1 MTEVVPELSNANQGS
16 LILKADA
23 IKFVST
29 FRSQL
34 PVDVMDQLFPLL
46 LTCMDPSQFVIHTY
60 AAACIERLLTV
71 KDEPGTLRFSKERL
85 APYLGQ
91 LLQHVFGI
99 LEQPNYPEND
109 YLMKVVMRVMNVAK
123 EDILPFTDLAVQ
135 KLTSIL
141 NRICANPSNPSF
153 SHYIFESL
161 SVLILNVCKAS
172 PDATESFEVLLFPPF
187 QKILANDV
195 EALSPYVYQVLA
207 QMLELRPSGVSPAY
221 MSMFPVLLTP
231 SLWDRISN
239 GPAIV
244 KLIEVNIMQP
254 ARVPLLINMLTIF
267 LCRLTCARHRL
278 TWHNPFRAF
287 LVCSKS
293 SFLPERRKPFRFRF
307 FVACLRSCRMNRTL
321 RSSTKSSRFS

>member
-1 MTEVVPELSNANQGS
+1 MTEVVPELSNTNQGS

-46 LTCMDPSQFVIHTY
+46 LNCMDPSQFVIHTY

-123 EDILPFTDLAVQ
+123 EDILPLTDLAVQ
-135 KLTSIL
+135 KLTNIL

-172 PDATESFEVLLFPPF
+172 PDATESFEALLFPPF

-244 KLIEVNIMQP
+244 KLIEVILCDFNSW
-254 ARVPLLINMLTIF
+254 LLFIYQNTYI
-267 LCRLTCARHRL
+267 TCCDALGLHAQG
-278 TWHNPFRAF
+278 TY
-287 LVCSKS
+287 
-293 SFLPERRKPFRFRF
+293 
-307 FVACLRSCRMNRTL
+307 
-321 RSSTKSSRFS
+321 